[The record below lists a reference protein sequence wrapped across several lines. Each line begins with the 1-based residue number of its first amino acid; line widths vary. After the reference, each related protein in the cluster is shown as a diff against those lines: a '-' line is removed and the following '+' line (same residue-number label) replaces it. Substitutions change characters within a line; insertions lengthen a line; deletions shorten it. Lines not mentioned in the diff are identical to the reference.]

1 MPPCDEIYT
10 SMLDMSGV
18 ALAAESGSF
27 ECHLSRI
34 AGYTRQIT
42 VTQRDWSH
50 PALAQPLSAI
60 VEGHGYDTVENDIV
74 LKRCVTVLTLCSMHK
89 TV

>member
-1 MPPCDEIYT
+1 
-10 SMLDMSGV
+10 MS
-18 ALAAESGSF
+18 LL
-27 ECHLSRI
+27 HTT
-34 AGYTRQIT
+34 GYTRQIT
-42 VTQRDWSH
+42 VTQGDWSH

-74 LKRCVTVLTLCSMHK
+74 LKHCVTVLALCSMHK